1 MDGNENA
8 HSTLIALSPEDLH
21 DLLEK
26 AAEVGAN
33 AGIDKY
39 VEELKKSQKKREI
52 EGSITRN
59 FCSVISTCYRRMRK
73 TPYSEGHRW
82 RSQLQISSKA

>member
-33 AGIDKY
+33 VCRRI
-39 VEELKKSQKKREI
+39 EEIAEETGR
-52 EGSITRN
+52 
-59 FCSVISTCYRRMRK
+59 
-73 TPYSEGHRW
+73 
-82 RSQLQISSKA
+82 

>member
-33 AGIDKY
+33 AGID
-39 VEELKKSQKKREI
+39 RNRRRNGEI
-52 EGSITRN
+52 EGSITRS
-59 FCSVISTCYRRMRK
+59 FCSVISACYRRMRK

>member
-39 VEELKKSQKKREI
+39 VEE
-52 EGSITRN
+52 
-59 FCSVISTCYRRMRK
+59 SVISACYRRMRK